1 MTGPQPLPGAATP
14 PIDMDDDVIDNADD
28 LPDDIPNDE
37 LTASEMQVPAGNV
50 ADTDVDAPVVG
61 TPPTDDEIEAIGSS

>member
-1 MTGPQPLPGAATP
+1 MTGPQPLPEAATP
-14 PIDMDDDVIDNADD
+14 VTDSDDDVVDNADE

-37 LTASEMQVPAGNV
+37 LTASEMQAPAGSV

-61 TPPTDDEIEAIGSS
+61 TPMLDDEISA

>member
-1 MTGPQPLPGAATP
+1 MTGPQPLPGPAMV
-14 PIDMDDDVIDNADD
+14 PIDSDDDVVDNGED

-37 LTASEMQVPAGNV
+37 VIASEEQVPAGGV

-61 TPPTDDEIEAIGSS
+61 APLSDDEIGA

>member
-1 MTGPQPLPGAATP
+1 MTGPRPGAATQ
-14 PIDMDDDVIDNADD
+14 PIDSDDDDIVAGTED

-37 LTASEMQVPAGNV
+37 LIPSELLAPSGPV

-61 TPPTDDEIEAIGSS
+61 TPVSDDEIDD